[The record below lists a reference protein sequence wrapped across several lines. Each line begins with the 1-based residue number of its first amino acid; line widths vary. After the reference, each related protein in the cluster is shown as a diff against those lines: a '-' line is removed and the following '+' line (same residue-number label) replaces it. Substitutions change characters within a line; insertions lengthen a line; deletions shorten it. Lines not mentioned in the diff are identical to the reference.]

1 MHPAEPFSCRRI
13 FFVSK
18 HDSTSFPLAPRGRRF
33 PSRERISTLAN
44 VVIASLFVT
53 STFRMAGRITSL
65 LDPSR
70 IALHLQSTKRTA
82 ALNEIAKQLDG
93 HPDVANFSAFY
104 DELLARDRLDTTC
117 LGNAVALPHAR
128 TEHVKKIVMAVGRA
142 DSGIPFDSNGEIVRL
157 FFVLGTP
164 KTKPGDYL
172 AVVSALCKILKDP
185 ADRATFLNAQ
195 TPEAFIAAIA
205 AAEAKLGL

>member
-1 MHPAEPFSCRRI
+1 
-13 FFVSK
+13 
-18 HDSTSFPLAPRGRRF
+18 
-33 PSRERISTLAN
+33 
-44 VVIASLFVT
+44 
-53 STFRMAGRITSL
+53 MAGKITSL
-65 LDPSR
+65 LDPSC
-70 IALHLQSTKRTA
+70 ISLHVQSGKRTA
-82 ALNEIAKQLDG
+82 ALNDIARLLEG
-93 HPDVANFSAFY
+93 HPDVGNYAGFY

-128 TEHVKKIVMAVGRA
+128 TEHVKKIVMAVGRSEA
-142 DSGIPFDSNGEIVRL
+142 GIPFDANGEIVRL

-185 ADRATFLNAQ
+185 ADRATFLNAS
-195 TPEAFIAAIA
+195 TPEEFIAAIS

>member
-1 MHPAEPFSCRRI
+1 
-13 FFVSK
+13 
-18 HDSTSFPLAPRGRRF
+18 
-33 PSRERISTLAN
+33 
-44 VVIASLFVT
+44 
-53 STFRMAGRITSL
+53 MAGRITSL
-65 LDPSR
+65 LDPKR
-70 IALHLQSTKRTA
+70 VTLQVQSTKRTA
-82 ALNEIAKQLDG
+82 ALNEVARLLDG
-93 HPDVANFSAFY
+93 HPDVANFAGFY

-128 TEHVKKIVMAVGRA
+128 TEHVKKIVLAVGRTDA
-142 DSGIPFDSNGEIVRL
+142 GIPFDDKGEIVRL

-195 TPEAFIAAIA
+195 TPEAFNAAIS